1 MTPNMQE
8 ETFPH
13 KITVLIIEDD
23 HRIAEINRRFVEK
36 VHGFEVV
43 GIALDQQQVKEQLE
57 ILQPDL
63 ILLDV
68 YFPDM
73 NGLELLRDIQH
84 NNGKCDVIMITAGKE
99 VEKVTEA
106 IRGGAFD
113 YIVKPV
119 IFNRFEA
126 TLLRYRDFYWNVKR
140 LQKEGPQI
148 DQDEIDQLIHGNTK
162 KPGKE
167 TYLPKGVDRLTLEKV
182 MVVLKLEAN
191 GMTVEKLAKEIGVSR
206 STARRYLE
214 FLVTKGEAVAD
225 LSYGVVGRPER
236 VYVATSRQ

>member
-1 MTPNMQE
+1 MQE
-8 ETFPH
+8 ELSQR

-23 HRIAEINRRFVEK
+23 HRIAEINRRFVDK
-36 VHGFEVV
+36 VSGFEVV
-43 GIALDQQQVKEQLE
+43 GIALDYSQVKEQLE

-63 ILLDV
+63 ILLDI

-73 NGLELLRDIQH
+73 NGLELLRSIQQ
-84 NNGKCDVIMITAGKE
+84 NYRNCDVIMITAGKE

-126 TLLRYRDFYWNVKR
+126 TLLRYREFYWTVKR

-148 DQDEIDQLIHGNTK
+148 DQNEIDQLIHGHSR
-162 KPGKE
+162 KPSKDS
-167 TYLPKGVDRLTLEKV
+167 TLPKGVDRLTLEKV
-182 MVVLKLEAN
+182 MVVLKLEAA

-214 FLVTKGEAVAD
+214 FLVTQGEAVAD

-236 VYVATSRQ
+236 VYIATVKQ